1 LLKMRAILFAF
12 LLVMPVVSSSLSDDD
27 VPGKIGALE
36 TELSRIQGESRDIPA
51 EEINKASQ
59 WIENAKS
66 SFSSGSSERASLI
79 LQEASYQIEFLN
91 ALAKELK
98 SKKEVDEMKEF
109 LQKIRNQTEEIKT
122 TDAQVIEEINK
133 LEQK

>member
-1 LLKMRAILFAF
+1 M
-12 LLVMPVVSSSLSDDD
+12 
-27 VPGKIGALE
+27 
-36 TELSRIQGESRDIPA
+36 
-51 EEINKASQ
+51 
-59 WIENAKS
+59 
-66 SFSSGSSERASLI
+66 
-79 LQEASYQIEFLN
+79 EFLN

-122 TDAQVIEEINK
+122 TDAQVIEEANK